1 MEKIAIISNGIGIV
15 YKFRIEL
22 VKKLINSQ
30 KEVHII
36 SAVEKTDK
44 EFYELLKKERIKIHE
59 VKMDRRGKSLF
70 GELKVLFQYYK
81 ILKHIR
87 PNKIL
92 TYTIKPNIYG
102 GIVSQILK
110 IKYIP
115 TITGVGTAFQNKGIL
130 KKLVVFLN
138 KLALR
143 KADKVF
149 FQNNNNLEI
158 YLKNK
163 IVFKEQYQLVNGSGV
178 NLEKFKLELKEKQEP
193 LKVLFIGRIMK
204 EKGIEEYLEVAN
216 KLKKIYT
223 NKVIFQVL
231 GSYEE
236 LNYKDTIERLER
248 EEIIEYL
255 GTSND
260 VRKEISEVH
269 CLVNPSWHE
278 GMSNVLLEA
287 GAMKRFLIASDI
299 PGCREIV
306 LNNRTGFTFEK
317 KNVDDLEEKIEKF
330 ISLSK
335 NEYKEYIEKS
345 YNYIKN
351 NFSREKVIEEYL
363 KVIDK

>member
-1 MEKIAIISNGIGIV
+1 MKNIVILSNEIGII
-15 YKFRIEL
+15 YKFRFELLKEL
-22 VKKLINSQ
+22 VKNNNVFLLSPRTEGQDFFLSEILTLKIKYLEIKLNRRTCNPFQEID
-30 KEVHII
+30 I
-36 SAVEKTDK
+36 
-44 EFYELLKKERIKIHE
+44 LK
-59 VKMDRRGKSLF
+59 
-70 GELKVLFQYYK
+70 QYYK
-81 ILKHIR
+81 ILKKIK
-87 PNKIL
+87 PDKIL
-92 TYTIKPNIYG
+92 TYTIKPNVYG
-102 GIVSQILK
+102 GIVSQVLK
-110 IKYIP
+110 IKYIS
-115 TITGVGTAFQNKGIL
+115 TITGIGTAFQDKGIL
-130 KKLVVFLN
+130 KRLVVFLN

-149 FQNNNNLEI
+149 FQNNDNLEI

-163 IVFKEQYQLVNGSGV
+163 IISKKQCQLVNGSGV
-178 NLEKFKLELKEKQEP
+178 NLENFKLELKEKQEP
-193 LKVLFIGRIMK
+193 LKILFIGRIMK
-204 EKGIEEYLEVAN
+204 EKGIEEYLEIVN
-216 KLKKIYT
+216 RLKKKYL

-306 LNNRTGFTFEK
+306 LNNQTGFTFEK

-345 YNYIKN
+345 YNHIKN
-351 NFSREKVIEEYL
+351 NFSRKKVVEEYL
-363 KVIDK
+363 KVINE

>member
-1 MEKIAIISNGIGIV
+1 M
-15 YKFRIEL
+15 
-22 VKKLINSQ
+22 
-30 KEVHII
+30 
-36 SAVEKTDK
+36 
-44 EFYELLKKERIKIHE
+44 
-59 VKMDRRGKSLF
+59 
-70 GELKVLFQYYK
+70 
-81 ILKHIR
+81 
-87 PNKIL
+87 
-92 TYTIKPNIYG
+92 
-102 GIVSQILK
+102 
-110 IKYIP
+110 
-115 TITGVGTAFQNKGIL
+115 
-130 KKLVVFLN
+130 
-138 KLALR
+138 
-143 KADKVF
+143 
-149 FQNNNNLEI
+149 
-158 YLKNK
+158 KNK

-287 GAMKRFLIASDI
+287 GAMKRFLIASEI

-317 KNVDDLEEKIEKF
+317 KNVNDLEEKIEKF